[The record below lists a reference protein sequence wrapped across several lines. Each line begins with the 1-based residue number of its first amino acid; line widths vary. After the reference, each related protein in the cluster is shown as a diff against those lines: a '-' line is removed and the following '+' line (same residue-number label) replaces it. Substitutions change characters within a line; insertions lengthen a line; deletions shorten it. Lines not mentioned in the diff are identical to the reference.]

1 MKAKYIVGLVII
13 LAFVAWGA
21 SSFMTTTIRYVS
33 FEEVPTSSGTVQVL
47 GTIDFDRVQFNNEQ
61 SRLEFEITDPDDSS
75 HSKRLKVIYGGV
87 VPGNFEQATQVVVK
101 GHYENNV
108 FWADKMY
115 VKCPSK
121 YQGLEN
127 EA

>member
-1 MKAKYIVGLVII
+1 MKAKYIIGLVII

-21 SSFMTTTIRYVS
+21 SSFMSTTIRYVS
-33 FEEVPTSSGTVQVL
+33 FEELPGTSGTVQVM
-47 GTIDFDRVQFNNEQ
+47 GEIDFDRVQFNNEQ
-61 SRLEFEITDPDDSS
+61 SRLEFEMTDPDDSS
-75 HSKRLKVIYGGV
+75 HARRVRVVYAGV

-101 GHYENNV
+101 GRYENDV

-121 YQGLEN
+121 YQGMEN